1 MVRLPNPT
9 GTISFFCRVDGR
21 KFQYLMAVSTNI
33 PIPTLHLFP
42 ALDQELIALLKSLT
56 PEEWEAPTLARL
68 WKVKDIAAHLLD
80 GNVRT
85 LSMLRDGYAGD
96 PPGEIHSY
104 ADLVAYLNGLNAS
117 WVAATKRLSP
127 QVLIELL
134 ELTGRQYTEYLSTLD
149 PFAKATFSVAWAG
162 ESESLNWFHIAR
174 EYTEKWHHQQQI
186 RDALGRTGLL
196 SRELFHPFISTMM
209 RGMPHA
215 YRNTVAANGACIR
228 LTVTTD
234 AGGDWYLVRQEGRWV
249 LTDTSSDM
257 PAASLTIEPDT
268 AWKLFTKGMPPEMAR
283 TKVETQGDAQL
294 AMVALELIA
303 VMA

>member
-1 MVRLPNPT
+1 M
-9 GTISFFCRVDGR
+9 GT
-21 KFQYLMAVSTNI
+21 STSV

-42 ALDQELIALLKSLT
+42 VLDRELIALLKSLT

-80 GNVRT
+80 GNMRT

-96 PPGEIHSY
+96 PPGEIHTY
-104 ADLVAYLNGLNAS
+104 QDLLAYLNGLNAS

-134 ELTGRQYTEYLSTLD
+134 ELTGKQYTEYLSTLD

-186 RDALGRTGLL
+186 REATGRPGLR
-196 SRELFHPFISTMM
+196 SPELFHPFIAAFM
-209 RGMPHA
+209 RGLPHV
-215 YRNTVAANGACIR
+215 YRNTVAENGACVK
-228 LTVTTD
+228 LTITTD
-234 AGGDWYLVRQEGRWV
+234 AGGDWYLRRWDEAWQLEEFFDAAPTAH
-249 LTDTSSDM
+249 LT
-257 PAASLTIEPDT
+257 LHPDT
-268 AWKLFTKGMPPEMAR
+268 AWKVFTKGMTPEMAR
-283 TKVETQGDAQL
+283 EKATISGDIKL
-294 AMVALELIA
+294 AEVALGMIA

>member
-1 MVRLPNPT
+1 MVPSPT
-9 GTISFFCRVDGR
+9 
-21 KFQYLMAVSTNI
+21 I

-42 ALDQELIALLKSLT
+42 VLDQELIALLKSLT

-96 PPGEIHSY
+96 PPGEIQSY

-127 QVLIELL
+127 QVLIGLL
-134 ELTGRQYTEYLSTLD
+134 ESTGRQYTEYLSTLD

-174 EYTEKWHHQQQI
+174 EYTEKWHHQQQM
-186 RDALGRTGLL
+186 RDATGRPGLL
-196 SRELFHPFISTMM
+196 SRELFHPFISTLM
-209 RGMPHA
+209 RGLPHA
-215 YRNTVAANGACIR
+215 YRNTEATNGACVK
-228 LTVTTD
+228 LTVTSE
-234 AGGDWYLVRQEGRWV
+234 AGGDWYLVRREDRWV
-249 LTDTSSDM
+249 LADEMNET
-257 PAASLTIEPDT
+257 PAASLIIEPDT
-268 AWKLFTKGMPPEMAR
+268 AWKVFTKGMAPEMTR
-283 TKVETQGDAQL
+283 TQVEMQGDTRL
-294 AMVALELIA
+294 AAVAMELIA

>member
-1 MVRLPNPT
+1 MV
-9 GTISFFCRVDGR
+9 
-21 KFQYLMAVSTNI
+21 ASTPV

-42 ALDQELIALLKSLT
+42 VLDRELIALLKSLS
-56 PEEWEAPTLARL
+56 PEEWGASTIARL

-80 GNVRT
+80 GNLRT

-96 PPGEIHSY
+96 PPSNIRSY
-104 ADLVAYLNGLNAS
+104 EDLVTYLNGLNAS
-117 WVAATKRLSP
+117 WVAVTKRLSP

-134 ELTGRQYTEYLSTLD
+134 ELTGKQYTEYLSTLD

-186 RDALGRTGLL
+186 RDATGRSGLL
-196 SRELFHPFISTMM
+196 SRELFHPFISTLMC
-209 RGMPHA
+209 GLPHA
-215 YRNTVAANGACIR
+215 YRNTEAPTGACVK

-234 AGGDWYLVRQEGRWV
+234 AGGDWHLVRQEDHWALV
-249 LTDTSSDM
+249 DKIHET
-257 PAASLTIEPDT
+257 PVASLAIEPDT
-268 AWKLFTKGMPPEMAR
+268 AWKLFTKGIPPEMAR
-283 TKVETQGDAQL
+283 KKVETMGDAKL
-294 AMVALELIA
+294 AAVALELIA